1 MFFGSNPKAR
11 PGDAAP
17 AFSLPAHDGTLVKL
31 VDLRGRQ
38 RVVLA
43 FYPEDD
49 TPGCTFELQGL
60 QQGLARFEAL
70 GARVFACSHNAPES
84 QARFAA
90 KLGLKFQLLSDPPGA
105 VAKAYGAKGLLPYF
119 NRRTVVID
127 GRGVL
132 RLIQDGQP
140 KVDTLVQFLEG
151 LRGDLEPQGSQA

>member
-1 MFFGSNPKAR
+1 MFFFKSTPKLR

-17 AFSLPAHDGTLVKL
+17 AFKLPAHDGSAVELVG
-31 VDLRGRQ
+31 LRGRS
-38 RVVLA
+38 RAVLA

-49 TPGCTFELQGL
+49 TPGCTLELVAL
-60 QQGLARFEAL
+60 QNHLARFDRLQARVL
-70 GARVFACSHNAPES
+70 GASHNTTVS

-90 KLGLKFQLLSDPPGA
+90 KLGLAYPLLSDPEGV

-140 KVDTLVQFLEG
+140 KVEQLIAFLEG
-151 LRGDLEPQGSQA
+151 LRGDVPVEASG